1 MSSADDEILQSFID
15 ESREHLADIEN
26 DLLAIEEAGADID
39 EDLVNKVF
47 RAAHSVKGGAGFM
60 GLDTIKDLSHK
71 IENVLGMIRNREIV
85 PNSEVVNIL
94 LLAFDKLRDMI
105 NNIQGSNETDI
116 SEHVVALNG
125 IKTAYLPEVS
135 KGEVTEKVDIALPDG
150 TLVFSLP
157 KFDVS
162 HAIGADQQ
170 VCLVEYDMIHDI
182 HRRGMTP
189 LEFLNRL
196 QAVGTIIECRVEVT
210 LVGTLSEEEIINRI
224 PLFVLLAVDTHIN
237 RREALG
243 VDEDKIHAWQDLSVE
258 TSKEPDSYDIVTPP
272 EALLDQPTGQADAST
287 PAPADEVNSPTPA
300 GQISTVE
307 EASGTMTPEPVSRPK
322 TRPSPAGK
330 NGPAETTLRVNIK
343 VLDTLMNLAG
353 ELVLSRNELV
363 QAVAANE
370 ASLVA
375 SATQRINLVTSELQ
389 EAIMLTRMQPIG
401 TIFNKFPRV
410 VRDLAGNLGKKIEL
424 SLSGKEVELDKTINE
439 GIADP
444 LTHLV
449 RNSADHGIEEVAV
462 RRELGKKETGQIWLK
477 AYHAAGHVNIE
488 ISDDGKGIDPEKL
501 ADSAVNKGLISVA
514 QAKEMSDKEKM
525 SLIFMPGFSTAQE
538 VTDVSGRGV
547 GMDVVKTNLDK
558 LGGQIDVDS
567 QLGKGTTIRIKLPL
581 TLAIIPSLMISSRGY
596 RYALPMAN
604 VLELLRIPA
613 DQIAERIEKVGD
625 AEVVRLRQELLPTV
639 NLRDLLGQD
648 AVYPPDASVGPEA
661 SHPPTESQAMN
672 IVVVSAG
679 SFKYGLIVDELHDS
693 EEIVVKPLDHHLKKC
708 KGYAGATIMGNGQV
722 ALILDVVSL
731 ASMAE
736 LKVDKKAVKG
746 TVDTG
751 TKASAQRTDS
761 ESLLVFGSSE
771 NERFAVPV
779 DLVGRIEK
787 IAATDVETIG
797 GKKTIKYR
805 GGILPVFAI
814 DDVAN
819 VEPLATR
826 DDLLVIVFEVMGREF
841 GVLAISPIDTV
852 NTVVKLDDST
862 LSQVGIEGSTI
873 INDQTIL
880 LVDIFEMIKTLNP
893 ELMSGGQ
900 TAQPSADAL
909 EAGEKKIVYA
919 EDSGFFRST
928 VKRYLEEDGYCVL
941 DAENGQRA
949 WDLLEENAD
958 NVAVLLTDVEMP
970 VLDGIELT
978 KKARQDSRFENIP
991 IIALTTLAS
1000 EQDIQQGLAAGI
1012 NEYQVKID
1020 KDGLL
1025 ASVHNIM
1032 DRISNTT

>member
-71 IENVLGMIRNREIV
+71 IENVLGMIRNCEVV
-85 PNSEVVNIL
+85 PDSEVVNIL
-94 LLAFDKLRDMI
+94 LLAFDRLTDMI
-105 NNIQGSNETDI
+105 NHVEDSNQTDI

-125 IKTAYLPEVS
+125 IKAAYLPEATKS
-135 KGEVTEKVDIALPDG
+135 EVTEKVDIALPDG
-150 TLVFSLP
+150 TVMFSLP

-162 HAIGADQQ
+162 HAIGANQK

-182 HRRGMTP
+182 HRHGMTP
-189 LEFLNRL
+189 LEFLKKL
-196 QAVGTIIECRVEVT
+196 QTSATIIDCRVEVT

-224 PLFVLLAVDTHIN
+224 PLFVLMAVDVQMSTS
-237 RREALG
+237 EGLG
-243 VDEDKIHAWQDLSVE
+243 VDAKQIHAWEDLSVAAAQKLD
-258 TSKEPDSYDIVTPP
+258 TYDIVSPPEPWLDHPKDQAGTPTPP
-272 EALLDQPTGQADAST
+272 PPTLADPQETPEQSPGTETPPGAVVSEPVSKPKTRSRST
-287 PAPADEVNSPTPA
+287 GKKAPAD
-300 GQISTVE
+300 
-307 EASGTMTPEPVSRPK
+307 
-322 TRPSPAGK
+322 
-330 NGPAETTLRVNIK
+330 TTLRVNIK

-363 QAVAANE
+363 QAVGANE
-370 ASLVA
+370 ANLVA
-375 SATQRINLVTSELQ
+375 SATQRVNLVTSELQ

-401 TIFNKFPRV
+401 NIFSKFPRV
-410 VRDLAGNLGKKIEL
+410 VRDLAGSLGKRIEL
-424 SLSGKEVELDKTINE
+424 SVSGKDVELDKTINE

-462 RRELGKKETGQIWLK
+462 RRESGKNETGQIWLK
-477 AYHAAGHVNIE
+477 AYHSAGHVNIE

-501 ADSAVNKGLISVA
+501 AESAVAKGLINAGQA
-514 QAKEMSDKEKM
+514 QEMSDKEKM
-525 SLIFMPGFSTAQE
+525 ALIFMPGFSTAQK

-558 LGGQIDVDS
+558 LGGQIDVES

-596 RYALPMAN
+596 RYALPMVN

-613 DQIAERIEKVGD
+613 DQIKERIEKVGD
-625 AEVVRLRQELLPTV
+625 ANVVRLRQELLPTV
-639 NLRDLLGQD
+639 NLRDILDHDALHSPDGQG
-648 AVYPPDASVGPEA
+648 SQEA
-661 SHPPTESQAMN
+661 SETAESQAMN

-679 SFKYGLIVDELHDS
+679 SFKYGLIVDKLHDS

-708 KGYAGATIMGNGQV
+708 RGYAGATIMGNGQV
-722 ALILDVVSL
+722 ALILDVASL
-731 ASMAE
+731 ACMAK
-736 LKVDKKAVKG
+736 LNVDIEAVKG
-746 TVDTG
+746 AMEAE
-751 TKASAQRTDS
+751 TKASSQGVDT
-761 ESLLVFGSSE
+761 ESVLVFGSSAD
-771 NERFAVPV
+771 ERFAVPV

-805 GGILPVFAI
+805 GGVLPVYAI
-814 DDVAN
+814 DDVAH
-819 VEPLATR
+819 VAPLAAR
-826 DDLLVIVFEVMGREF
+826 DDLLVIVFEVLGHEF

-852 NTVVKLDDST
+852 DAVLNLDDTT
-862 LSQVGIEGSTI
+862 LKQAGIEGSI
-873 INDQTIL
+873 VIDNQTIL
-880 LVDIFEMIKTLNP
+880 IVDIFEMIKTLNP
-893 ELMSGGQ
+893 EWTQGAQRGR
-900 TAQPSADAL
+900 QPSTEEKQRA
-909 EAGEKKIVYA
+909 KKILYA

-928 VKRYLEEDGYCVL
+928 VKKYLEDDGYCLL
-941 DAENGQRA
+941 DAEDGQKA
-949 WDLLEENAD
+949 WELMEENAD
-958 NVAVLLTDVEMP
+958 DIAVVLTDVEMP
-970 VLDGIELT
+970 VLDGIGLT
-978 KKARQDSRFENIP
+978 KKARQDSRFKDIP
-991 IIALTTLAS
+991 IVALTTLAG
-1000 EQDIQQGLAAGI
+1000 EKDIQQGLAAGI
-1012 NEYQVKID
+1012 TEYQIKID

-1025 ASVHNIM
+1025 ASVHSIM
-1032 DRISNTT
+1032 ERFG